1 MRIIYKTIEIWSQ
14 AISAYG
20 FTAYVFNPSGYFV
33 LLHTIMFSEGFYFRW
48 DTIHLMKQSL
58 EEKLGSRLS
67 SRGLFIYAKTFYHS
81 FSELVRIDS
90 HTTQFHPVQ
99 YYLASH
105 SLELSM
111 KSLLRELG
119 YTYDQL
125 INLGHDL
132 EKIFNEVQQSNSIEF
147 TDTEVEVI
155 KFLNVHYSVKELE
168 YFIRGYKEF
177 PDLLITDIVVLGV
190 LTKIEP
196 KVGAHI

>member
-1 MRIIYKTIEIWSQ
+1 
-14 AISAYG
+14 
-20 FTAYVFNPSGYFV
+20 
-33 LLHTIMFSEGFYFRW
+33 
-48 DTIHLMKQSL
+48 MKNKQKL
-58 EEKLGSRLS
+58 EEQLGSRLS
-67 SRGLFIYAKTFYHS
+67 SRGLFNYAKTFYNS

-125 INLGHDL
+125 VNLKHDL
-132 EKIFNEVQQSNSIEF
+132 EKILKEVQQSDEIEF
-147 TDTEVEVI
+147 TDTEVTVI
-155 KFLNVHYSVKELE
+155 KALNVHYSVKELE

-177 PDLLITDIVVLGV
+177 PDLLTTDMVTLGV
-190 LTKIEP
+190 LSKIEG
-196 KVGAHI
+196 KVMVSK